1 MGLMKIFSGE
11 EKLALELHKKI
22 EEIGVAATLKNN
34 SQINKSAKSTPVEI
48 FVQETDFNKVHQVIE
63 DFRMSL

>member
-11 EKLALELHKKI
+11 EKLAVELHKKI

-34 SQINKSAKSTPVEI
+34 SQINKSAKSTQSKFLFKKQILIKCIRLLKILE
-48 FVQETDFNKVHQVIE
+48 
-63 DFRMSL
+63 